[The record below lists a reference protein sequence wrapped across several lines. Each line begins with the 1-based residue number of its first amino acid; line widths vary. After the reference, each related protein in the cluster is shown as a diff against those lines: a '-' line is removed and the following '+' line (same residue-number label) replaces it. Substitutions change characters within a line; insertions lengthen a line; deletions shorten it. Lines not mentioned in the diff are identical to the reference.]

1 MICFLGF
8 GLLWYEKTAE
18 AFIMHS
24 YVQNQELRQEKLRK
38 PFSLEDI
45 QAPFYILIFGYIISF
60 IVFLIEKFV
69 LTPEKLY
76 KLKGFIWPVKS
87 IFNDFEKSRRNR
99 FKKLYRGKKD
109 LNV

>member
-1 MICFLGF
+1 MHLGF
-8 GLLWYEKTAE
+8 GLLWYQKTAE

-24 YVQNQELRQEKLRK
+24 YVQNQEKQQEKHRK
-38 PFSLEDI
+38 PFSMKDI
-45 QAPFYILIFGYIISF
+45 QAPFYILIAGYSVSF

-76 KLKGFIWPVKS
+76 KLKRSIRPVK
-87 IFNDFEKSRRNR
+87 IIINDSEKSPRNR
-99 FKKLYRGKKD
+99 FKNIRKRK